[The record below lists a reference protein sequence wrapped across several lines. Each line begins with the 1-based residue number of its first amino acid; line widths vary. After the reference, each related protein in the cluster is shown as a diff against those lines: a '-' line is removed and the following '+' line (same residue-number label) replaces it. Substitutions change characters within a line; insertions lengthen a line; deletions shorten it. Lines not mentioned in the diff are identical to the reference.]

1 MYCNRA
7 IFVELAGLLII
18 FIFEFYKKVLKKE
31 YYKEFVE
38 SIKQALMLLLVLS
51 LYLVTVQ
58 DGNDYSRMA
67 LFAMV
72 AIYGV
77 TTYSVHLLQKFLQ
90 HRMKNGEEISLVIV
104 TSQKNAKDVVGNLK
118 KNYNMYKLTGVMY

>member
-1 MYCNRA
+1 
-7 IFVELAGLLII
+7 
-18 FIFEFYKKVLKKE
+18 
-31 YYKEFVE
+31 
-38 SIKQALMLLLVLS
+38 MLLLVLS